1 MALKIFSNYNR
12 TMIKQR
18 TIKKTV
24 KARGIGIHSGSVV
37 NMTLIPAEVDH
48 GVVFRRMDVG
58 GKLVRAHNAFVNEVV
73 LSTGLENKGVKVS
86 TVEHLMSAFSA
97 LGIDNILVELDSFE
111 VPIMD
116 GSSAPFIFLVQS
128 AGIEEQ
134 NAHKRFFVINETIRV
149 ENGDSWAQVSKFEG
163 FKVSLEIDF
172 DHKKVKES
180 GQQLTIDF
188 AKQSYLKEISRARTF
203 GYMKDVEMMQGQ
215 NLALGASMD
224 NAIALSDDD
233 VLNEDGMRY
242 QNEFVK
248 HKILDIVGD
257 LYLLGSNLIGHYEGY
272 KTGHLLNDQ
281 LLSAILER
289 PDTWSI
295 ETFEEDD
302 SPIKFYSEDW
312 QNSL

>member
-1 MALKIFSNYNR
+1 
-12 TMIKQR
+12 MIKQR

-24 KARGIGIHSGSVV
+24 KARGIGIHSGRIV
-37 NMTLIPAEVDH
+37 NMSLIPAEANH

-73 LSTGLENKGVKVS
+73 LSTGLENQGVKVS
-86 TVEHLMSAFSA
+86 TVEHLMSALSA
-97 LGIDNILVELDSFE
+97 LGIDNVIVELDSFE

-128 AGIEEQ
+128 AGISEQ
-134 NAHKRFFVINETIRV
+134 SEYKNFFVIKEEVRV
-149 ENGDSWAQVSKFEG
+149 ENNDSWAQVSPYDG

-172 DHKKVKES
+172 EHKKIKDS
-180 GQQLTIDF
+180 GQELSIDF
-188 AKQSYLKEISRARTF
+188 SQQSYLKEISRARTF
-203 GYMKDVEMMQGQ
+203 GYMKDVEMMQRQ
-215 NLALGASMD
+215 NLSLGASMS

-242 QNEFVK
+242 HNEFVK

-257 LYLLGSNLIGHYEGY
+257 LFLLGSNMIGHYEGY

-281 LLSAILER
+281 LLSAILEK
-289 PDTWSI
+289 PETWEI
-295 ETFEEDD
+295 KTFEKED
-302 SPIKFYSEDW
+302 SPIHFYSEDW
-312 QNSL
+312 QKTL

>member
-1 MALKIFSNYNR
+1 
-12 TMIKQR
+12 MIKQR
-18 TIKKTV
+18 TIKKIV
-24 KARGIGIHSGSVV
+24 KARGIGIHSGKIV
-37 NMTLIPAEVDH
+37 NMSLIPAEADH

-73 LSTGLENKGVKVS
+73 LSTGLENQGVKVS

-97 LGIDNILVELDSFE
+97 LGIDNIIVELDSFE

-128 AGIEEQ
+128 AGILEQ
-134 NAHKRFFVINETIRV
+134 DQYKQFFVINDTVRV
-149 ENGDSWAQVSKFEG
+149 ENNDSWAQVSPYEG
-163 FKVSLEIDF
+163 FKVTLEIDF
-172 DHKKVKES
+172 DHQKIKES
-180 GQQLTIDF
+180 GQELSIDF

-203 GYMKDVEMMQGQ
+203 GYMKDVEMMQRQ
-215 NLALGASMD
+215 NLSLGASMS
-224 NAIALSDDD
+224 NAIALSDED

-257 LYLLGSNLIGHYEGY
+257 LFLLGCNIIGHYEGY

-281 LLSAILER
+281 LLSAILEK
-289 PDTWSI
+289 PEKWEI
-295 ETFEEDD
+295 KTFEDED
-302 SPIKFYSEDW
+302 SPMHFYSEDW
-312 QNSL
+312 QKSL

>member
-1 MALKIFSNYNR
+1 
-12 TMIKQR
+12 MIKQR
-18 TIKKTV
+18 TIKKPV
-24 KARGIGIHSGSVV
+24 KARGIGIHSGNMV
-37 NMTLIPAEVDH
+37 NMTLIPADIDH

-73 LSTGLENKGVKVS
+73 LSTGLENQGVKVS
-86 TVEHLMSAFSA
+86 TVEHLMSAFQA
-97 LGIDNILVELDSFE
+97 LGIDNLVVELDSFE

-134 NAHKRFFVINETIRV
+134 AAHKKFFVIKEPIRV
-149 ENGDSWAQVSKFEG
+149 ENSDSWAQVSPYAG
-163 FKVSLEIDF
+163 FKVTLEIDF
-172 DHKKVKES
+172 NHKKVKES
-180 GQQLTIDF
+180 GQKLSIDF
-188 AKQSYLKEISRARTF
+188 AKQSYLKEISRARTS
-203 GYMKDVEMMQGQ
+203 GYMKDVEKMQRQ

-233 VLNEDGMRY
+233 VLNEDGVRY

-257 LYLLGSNLIGHYEGY
+257 MYLLGNNFIGHYEGY
-272 KTGHLLNDQ
+272 KTGHLLNNQ

-289 PDTWSI
+289 PDTWSLEI
-295 ETFEEDD
+295 FEEQN
-302 SPIKFYSEDW
+302 SPIQFYSEDW
-312 QNSL
+312 QNTL

>member
-1 MALKIFSNYNR
+1 
-12 TMIKQR
+12 MIKQR

-24 KARGIGIHSGSVV
+24 KARGIGIHSGRIV
-37 NMTLIPAEVDH
+37 NMSLMPAESDH

-73 LSTGLENKGVKVS
+73 LSTGLENQGVKVS
-86 TVEHLMSAFSA
+86 TVEHLMSALSA
-97 LGIDNILVELDSFE
+97 LGIDNVIVELDSFE

-128 AGIEEQ
+128 AGILEQ
-134 NAHKRFFVINETIRV
+134 NQYKKFFVINDTVRV
-149 ENGDSWAQVSKFEG
+149 ENNDSWAQVSPYEG
-163 FKVSLEIDF
+163 FKVTLEIDF
-172 DHKKVKES
+172 EHQKIKDS
-180 GQQLTIDF
+180 GQELSIDF
-188 AKQSYLKEISRARTF
+188 AQQSYLKEISRARTF
-203 GYMKDVEMMQGQ
+203 GYMKDVEMMQRQ
-215 NLALGASMD
+215 NLSLGASMS
-224 NAIALSDDD
+224 NAIALSDED

-257 LYLLGSNLIGHYEGY
+257 LFLLGCNIIGHYEGY

-281 LLSAILER
+281 LLSAILEN
-289 PDTWSI
+289 PDTWEI
-295 ETFEEDD
+295 KTFEDEN
-302 SPIKFYSEDW
+302 SPIHFYSEDW

>member
-1 MALKIFSNYNR
+1 
-12 TMIKQR
+12 MIKQR
-18 TIKKTV
+18 TIKKAV
-24 KARGIGIHSGSVV
+24 KARGIGIHSGNLV
-37 NMTLIPAEVDH
+37 NMTLLPAEEDH

-73 LSTGLENKGVKVS
+73 LSTGLENQGVKVS
-86 TVEHLMSAFSA
+86 TVEHLMSALAA
-97 LGIDNILVELDSFE
+97 LGIDNVLVELDSFE

-128 AGIEEQ
+128 AGIVEQ
-134 NAHKRFFVINETIRV
+134 EAAKKFFVINETVKV
-149 ENGDSWAQVSKFEG
+149 EHNDSWAQVSPHAG

-172 DHKKVKES
+172 NHKKVKES
-180 GQQLTIDF
+180 GQQLSIDF
-188 AKQSYLKEISRARTF
+188 AEQSYLKEISRARTF
-203 GYMKDVEMMQGQ
+203 GYMKDVETMQRQ

-242 QNEFVK
+242 HNEFVK

-257 LYLLGSNLIGHYEGY
+257 LYLLGANLIGHYEGY

-289 PDTWSI
+289 PDTWSMEI
-295 ETFEEDD
+295 IDQED
-302 SPIKFYSEDW
+302 SPIQFYSEDW
-312 QNSL
+312 QKTL

>member
-1 MALKIFSNYNR
+1 
-12 TMIKQR
+12 MIKQR
-18 TIKKTV
+18 TIKKIV
-24 KARGIGIHSGSVV
+24 KARGIGIHSGKIV
-37 NMTLIPAEVDH
+37 NMSLIPAEADH

-73 LSTGLENKGVKVS
+73 LSTGLENQGVKVS

-97 LGIDNILVELDSFE
+97 LGIDNIIVELDSFE

-128 AGIEEQ
+128 AGILEQ
-134 NAHKRFFVINETIRV
+134 DLYKKFFVINDTVRV
-149 ENGDSWAQVSKFEG
+149 ENNDSWAQVSPYEG
-163 FKVSLEIDF
+163 FKVTLEIDF
-172 DHKKVKES
+172 DHQKIKES
-180 GQQLTIDF
+180 GQELSIDF

-203 GYMKDVEMMQGQ
+203 GYMKDVEMMQRQ
-215 NLALGASMD
+215 NLSLGASMS
-224 NAIALSDDD
+224 NAIALSDED

-257 LYLLGSNLIGHYEGY
+257 LFLLGCNIIGHYEGY

-281 LLSAILER
+281 LLSAILEK
-289 PDTWSI
+289 PEKWEI
-295 ETFEEDD
+295 KTFEDED
-302 SPIKFYSEDW
+302 SPMRFYSEDW
-312 QNSL
+312 QKFL

>member
-1 MALKIFSNYNR
+1 
-12 TMIKQR
+12 
-18 TIKKTV
+18 
-24 KARGIGIHSGSVV
+24 
-37 NMTLIPAEVDH
+37 
-48 GVVFRRMDVG
+48 MDVG

-73 LSTGLENKGVKVS
+73 LSTGLENQGVKVS

-203 GYMKDVEMMQGQ
+203 GYMKDVEMMQRQ

-272 KTGHLLNDQ
+272 KTGHFLNDQ

-302 SPIKFYSEDW
+302 SPIQFYSEDW

>member
-1 MALKIFSNYNR
+1 
-12 TMIKQR
+12 
-18 TIKKTV
+18 
-24 KARGIGIHSGSVV
+24 
-37 NMTLIPAEVDH
+37 MT
-48 GVVFRRMDVG
+48 
-58 GKLVRAHNAFVNEVV
+58 
-73 LSTGLENKGVKVS
+73 
-86 TVEHLMSAFSA
+86 
-97 LGIDNILVELDSFE
+97 
-111 VPIMD
+111 
-116 GSSAPFIFLVQS
+116 
-128 AGIEEQ
+128 
-134 NAHKRFFVINETIRV
+134 
-149 ENGDSWAQVSKFEG
+149 
-163 FKVSLEIDF
+163 LEIDF

-180 GQQLTIDF
+180 GQKLSIDF
-188 AKQSYLKEISRARTF
+188 AQKSYLKEISRARTF
-203 GYMKDVEMMQGQ
+203 GYMKDVEMMQRQ

-295 ETFEEDD
+295 ETFESED
-302 SPIKFYSEDW
+302 SPIQFYSEDW